1 MTWTTL
7 YISGKSDF
15 RETVTKRLD
24 HSDLN
29 FMPGYIENST
39 DNDYVHDLYWIDDTI
54 DLRYVKEA
62 IGGKNIWKYRLQFF
76 LTLEEFI
83 QHQEK
88 ISAASK
94 DKEENFPLLEV

>member
-1 MTWTTL
+1 MAWTTL

-15 RETVTKRLD
+15 RETVRKRLD

-29 FMPGYIENST
+29 FMPGYVENAT
-39 DNDYVHDLYWIDDTI
+39 DNDYAHDLYWIDDTI

-62 IGGKNIWKYRLQFF
+62 IGAKNIWKYRLQFF

-88 ISAASK
+88 ISAAGK
-94 DKEENFPLLEV
+94 QKEENFPLLEV